1 MGSEGFV
8 GGGRYG
14 GGMCGRYATT
24 RSNLDL
30 SALFEAADETDGL
43 EPDYNVAP
51 TDPVPVVRVSASAGG
66 RVLDTARWGLVPS
79 WAKDPKAG
87 ARMINAR
94 SETVTTSN
102 AFAQSFAKRRCLVP
116 ADGWFEWVRGD
127 GRGKQAYFMTLGDAE
142 PCVFAGIWTVWGQD
156 EGRLLTCSII
166 TTPAVDDLALVHE
179 RMPLLLSPDRWASWL
194 AGAPGPD
201 LLAPTPP
208 SHVAR
213 LELRPVGPRVGDV
226 RNDGHD
232 LIERVSAPPLRPS
245 DVEPSDLT
253 LF

>member
-1 MGSEGFV
+1 VKSV
-8 GGGRYG
+8 GGGGYG

-24 RSNLDL
+24 RSNVDL
-30 SALFEAADETDGL
+30 SALFEAADETGGL

-66 RVLDTARWGLVPS
+66 RVLTRARWGLVPS
-79 WAKDPKAG
+79 WAKDPKVG

-94 SETVTTSN
+94 SETVATSK
-102 AFAQSFAKRRCLVP
+102 AFAQSFTKRRCLVP
-116 ADGWFEWVRGD
+116 ADGWFEWVHAD
-127 GRGKQAYFMTLGDAE
+127 GKRKQPYFMTLGDSE
-142 PCVFAGIWTVWGQD
+142 PCVFAGIWTTWGEG

-166 TTPAVDDLALVHE
+166 TTPAVDDLALIHD
-179 RMPLLLSPDRWASWL
+179 RMPLLLPRDRWDRWMTD
-194 AGAPGPD
+194 APDPE
-201 LLAPTPP
+201 LLAPTPS

-213 LELRPVGPRVGDV
+213 LELRPVGSRVGDV

-232 LIERVSAPPLRPS
+232 LIERVSAAPLRSS
-245 DVEPSDLT
+245 DVEAIDLT

>member
-1 MGSEGFV
+1 VSYVV
-8 GGGRYG
+8 GTVT
-14 GGMCGRYATT
+14 GMCGRYATS

-66 RVLDTARWGLVPS
+66 RVLSRARWGLVPA
-79 WAKDPKAG
+79 WAKDPKVG

-94 SETVTTSN
+94 VETVVTSN

-116 ADGWFEWVRGD
+116 ADGWYEWVRAEESPKNTK
-127 GRGKQAYFMTLGDAE
+127 RPYFMTLGDAE
-142 PCVFAGIWTVWGQD
+142 PCVFAGLWTVWGQG

-166 TTPAVDDLALVHE
+166 TTPAVDDLALVHD
-179 RMPLLLSPDRWASWL
+179 RMPLLLPPERWDSWL
-194 AGAPGPD
+194 AGAPTPQ

-226 RNDGHD
+226 RNDGPD
-232 LIERVSAPPLRPS
+232 LIAKVPATPLRSS
-245 DVEPSDLT
+245 DVEPIDLT